1 MTGREL
7 IKWIQD
13 NNAEDFSVYAGGEA
27 DGRFW
32 EPNVRLVHIDPDDKS
47 VMHEGLYFGSDGTDN
62 AISI

>member
-13 NNAEDFSVYAGGEA
+13 NKAEDFNVYAGGET
-27 DGRFW
+27 GGTVW
-32 EPNVRLVHIDPDDKS
+32 EPNVRLVHIDPSRKS
-47 VMHEGLYFGSDGTDN
+47 VIREGLYFESDGTDN